1 MGEGLLN
8 AVASTIVVS
17 QPVRKRALMTT
28 ALITG
33 ASGGIG
39 EALARALAVAHHD
52 LVLVARNEGTLR
64 ALGDELAAA
73 HGITTTVFA
82 ADLATANAAGELTTR
97 LGDRPIDILVNNAG
111 VGDYGPFHESDPA
124 KVSQM
129 VQLNVAAL
137 TDLTR
142 ALLPAMVARG
152 SGRVLNVASTAAFM
166 PGPLMAVYYATKA
179 YVLSF
184 SEAIADELKGTGVTV
199 TALCP
204 GPVATGFQQGAD
216 MGASK
221 LLKGKQLMTA
231 DECARLA
238 LAGMNKGKPVV
249 ITGTMNKLQAMSP
262 RFLPRRMV
270 PGIVR
275 KAQAPTH

>member
-1 MGEGLLN
+1 
-8 AVASTIVVS
+8 
-17 QPVRKRALMTT
+17 MTT

-39 EALARALAVAHHD
+39 EALARALATEHHD
-52 LVLVARNEGTLR
+52 LVLVARNADALR
-64 ALGDELAAA
+64 RLGDELAAA
-73 HGITTTVFA
+73 HGVHVDTIATDLSVPGA
-82 ADLATANAAGELTTR
+82 AAAVVAELAG
-97 LGDRPIDILVNNAG
+97 RPIDVLVNNAG
-111 VGDYGPFHESDPA
+111 FGDFGPFHESDPA
-124 KVSQM
+124 KVTQM
-129 VQLNVAAL
+129 VNLNVTTL

-142 ALLPAMVARG
+142 ALLPAMVARR
-152 SGRVLNVASTAAFM
+152 SGKVLNVASTAAFM

-184 SEAIADELKGTGVTV
+184 SEAIADELRSTGVTV

-204 GPVATGFQQGAD
+204 GPVATGFQSGAE
-216 MGASK
+216 MGQSK
-221 LLKGKQLMTA
+221 LVKGKQLMTA

-238 LAGMNKGKPVV
+238 VAGMHKGKTVV

>member
-1 MGEGLLN
+1 
-8 AVASTIVVS
+8 
-17 QPVRKRALMTT
+17 MTT

-39 EALARALAVAHHD
+39 AALARELAAAGHD
-52 LVLVARNEGTLR
+52 LVLVARSDSKLHT
-64 ALGDELAAA
+64 LGDELAAQ
-73 HGITTTVFA
+73 HGVSTTVLTV
-82 ADLATANAAGELTTR
+82 DLGAPGAAGVLADQ
-97 LGDRPIDILVNNAG
+97 LGDLRVDVLVNNAG
-111 VGDYGPFHESDPA
+111 VGSFGPFHETDPA

-129 VQLNVAAL
+129 VLLNVATL

-142 ALLPAMVARG
+142 ALLPPMVAAG
-152 SGRVLNVASTAAFM
+152 SGCVLNVASTAAFM

-204 GPVATGFQQGAD
+204 GPVATGFQNGAE
-216 MGASK
+216 MGESK
-221 LLKGKQLMTA
+221 LVKGKQLMTA
-231 DECARLA
+231 EKCARLA
-238 LAGMNKGKPVV
+238 VAGMNKGKPVV
-249 ITGTMNKLQAMSP
+249 ITGLTNKLQAMAP
-262 RFLPRRMV
+262 RFLPRRLI
-270 PGIVR
+270 PGMVR

>member
-1 MGEGLLN
+1 
-8 AVASTIVVS
+8 
-17 QPVRKRALMTT
+17 MTT

-39 EALARALAVAHHD
+39 EALARALATDHHD
-52 LVLVARNEGTLR
+52 LVLVARSEPALR
-64 ALGDELAAA
+64 RLADELTSAHGVTVQVVTADLSAHDAAA
-73 HGITTTVFA
+73 GLVA
-82 ADLATANAAGELTTR
+82 ALDGR
-97 LGDRPIDILVNNAG
+97 HIDVLVNNAG
-111 VGDYGPFHESDPA
+111 FGDYGPFHESDPA

-129 VQLNVAAL
+129 IALNVATL

-142 ALLPAMVARG
+142 ALLPAMVSAG

-184 SEAIADELKGTGVTV
+184 SEAIADELRDTGVTV

-204 GPVATGFQQGAD
+204 GPVATGFQAGAE
-216 MGASK
+216 MGESK
-221 LLKGKQLMTA
+221 LVKGKQLMTA

-238 LAGMNKGKPVV
+238 LAGMKKGKPVV
-249 ITGTMNKLQAMSP
+249 ITGTMNKLQALSP
-262 RFLPRRMV
+262 RFMPRRMV

>member
-1 MGEGLLN
+1 
-8 AVASTIVVS
+8 
-17 QPVRKRALMTT
+17 MTT
-28 ALITG
+28 ALVTG

-39 EALARALAVAHHD
+39 EALARTLAAAGHH
-52 LVLVARNEGTLR
+52 LVLVARSEGKLR

-73 HGITTTVFA
+73 HGITTTVLT
-82 ADLATANAAGELTTR
+82 ADLATPTAADDLAAQ
-97 LGDRPIDILVNNAG
+97 LGDRSIDVLVNNAG
-111 VGDYGPFHESDPA
+111 FGDYGPFHESDPT
-124 KVSQM
+124 KVRQM
-129 VQLNVAAL
+129 VQLNVATL

-142 ALLPAMVARG
+142 VLLPGMVARG

-204 GPVATGFQQGAD
+204 GPVASGFQQGAD
-216 MGASK
+216 MGSSK
-221 LLKGKQLMTA
+221 LVKGKQLMSA

-238 LAGMNKGKPVV
+238 IAGMNKGKPVV
-249 ITGTMNKLQAMSP
+249 ITGTMNKLQAISP
-262 RFLPRRMV
+262 RFLPRRVV
-270 PGIVR
+270 PGMVR

>member
-1 MGEGLLN
+1 
-8 AVASTIVVS
+8 
-17 QPVRKRALMTT
+17 MTT

-39 EALARALAVAHHD
+39 EALARALATDHHD
-52 LVLVARNEGTLR
+52 LVLVARSEPALR
-64 ALGDELAAA
+64 RLADELSAA
-73 HGITTTVFA
+73 HGVAVQVVA
-82 ADLATANAAGELTTR
+82 ADLSAPGAATELVAA
-97 LGDRPIDILVNNAG
+97 LGGRHIDVLVNNAG
-111 VGDYGPFHESDPA
+111 FGDYGPFHESDPA

-129 VQLNVAAL
+129 IALNVATL

-142 ALLPAMVARG
+142 ALLPAMVAAG

-184 SEAIADELKGTGVTV
+184 SEAIADELRDTGVTV

-204 GPVATGFQQGAD
+204 GPVATGFQAGAD
-216 MGASK
+216 MGQSK
-221 LLKGKQLMTA
+221 LVKGKKLMTA
-231 DECARLA
+231 DECARIA
-238 LAGMNKGKPVV
+238 VAGMKKGKPVV
-249 ITGTMNKLQAMSP
+249 ITGTMNKLQALSP
-262 RFLPRRMV
+262 RFMPRRMV

>member
-1 MGEGLLN
+1 
-8 AVASTIVVS
+8 
-17 QPVRKRALMTT
+17 MTT

-39 EALARALAVAHHD
+39 EALARALATDHHD
-52 LVLVARNEGTLR
+52 LVLVARSEPALR
-64 ALGDELAAA
+64 RLADELAAA
-73 HGITTTVFA
+73 HAVTVQVVS
-82 ADLATANAAGELTTR
+82 ADLSAPGAAAR
-97 LGDRPIDILVNNAG
+97 LVAALEGRQIDVLVNNAG
-111 VGDYGPFHESDPA
+111 FGDYGLFHESDPS
-124 KVSQM
+124 KVAQM
-129 VQLNVAAL
+129 IALNVATL

-184 SEAIADELKGTGVTV
+184 SEAIADELRGTGVTV

-204 GPVATGFQQGAD
+204 GPVATGFQAGAD
-216 MGASK
+216 MGQSK
-221 LLKGKQLMTA
+221 LVKGKQLMTA

-238 LAGMNKGKPVV
+238 VAGMNKGKPVV
-249 ITGTMNKLQAMSP
+249 ITGTMNKLQALSP
-262 RFLPRRMV
+262 RFMPRRMV
-270 PGIVR
+270 PAIVR

>member
-1 MGEGLLN
+1 
-8 AVASTIVVS
+8 
-17 QPVRKRALMTT
+17 MTT

-33 ASGGIG
+33 ASSGIG
-39 EALARALAVAHHD
+39 EALTRALAAEHHD
-52 LVLVARNEGTLR
+52 LVLVARSEPALR
-64 ALGDELAAA
+64 HLADELTTA
-73 HGITTTVFA
+73 HGVAVQVVA
-82 ADLATANAAGELTTR
+82 ADLSLAGAAAALVAALDGR
-97 LGDRPIDILVNNAG
+97 HIDVLVNNAG
-111 VGDYGPFHESDPA
+111 FGDYGPFHESDPA

-129 VQLNVAAL
+129 IALNVATL

-142 ALLPAMVARG
+142 ALLPSMVASG

-184 SEAIADELKGTGVTV
+184 SEAIADELRDTGVTV

-204 GPVATGFQQGAD
+204 GPVATGFQAGAD
-216 MGASK
+216 MGQSK
-221 LLKGKQLMTA
+221 LVKGKQLMTA

-238 LAGMNKGKPVV
+238 ITGMNKGKPVV

-270 PGIVR
+270 PSMVR
-275 KAQAPTH
+275 KAQAPAH

>member
-1 MGEGLLN
+1 M
-8 AVASTIVVS
+8 S
-17 QPVRKRALMTT
+17 TT
-28 ALITG
+28 APTPKPTALVTG

-39 EALARALAVAHHD
+39 EALARALAADGNH
-52 LVLVARNEGTLR
+52 LILVARSADRLQ
-64 ALGDELAAA
+64 ALADELRGA
-73 HGITTTVFA
+73 HGVDVTVLT
-82 ADLATANAAGELTTR
+82 ADLATPGAADTVAAQLGERT
-97 LGDRPIDILVNNAG
+97 IDVLVNNAG
-111 VGDYGPFHESDPA
+111 FGDYGPFHESDPA

-129 VQLNVAAL
+129 VQLNVGTL

-142 ALLPAMVARG
+142 ALLPGMVSRG
-152 SGRVLNVASTAAFM
+152 QGRVLNVASTAAFM

-184 SEAIADELKGTGVTV
+184 SEAIGDELKGTGVTV

-216 MGASK
+216 MGSSK
-221 LLKGKQLMTA
+221 LVKGKQLMTA
-231 DECARLA
+231 DECAALA
-238 LAGMNKGKPVV
+238 LVAMKKGKPVA

-262 RFLPRRMV
+262 RFLPRRVV
-270 PGIVR
+270 PGMVR